1 MSFSKRFILGIA
13 LFLFTLPCFAAKQ
26 IIVVQQSANGA
37 QQCYTVA
44 NWYAIT
50 TGLQA
55 QTKGSAWSGASA
67 AENTAIQNG
76 SVLEEVNTTCFPV
89 GQDVG
94 SIKLVLQKYWSVRN
108 GEIGGIGPAQFQ
120 GVFFDSVSGWSQ

>member
-1 MSFSKRFILGIA
+1 MKKLLFVLLAFIFS
-13 LFLFTLPCFAAKQ
+13 LPAFAAKQ
-26 IIVVQQSANGA
+26 IIVIQQSANGA

-55 QTKGSAWSGASA
+55 QTKGSAWSGAST

-94 SIKLVLQKYWSVRN
+94 SIKLVLQKAWSVRN
-108 GEIGGIGPAQFQ
+108 GEIGGVGPAQYQ
-120 GVFFDSVSGWSQ
+120 GVFFDSVTGWSQ